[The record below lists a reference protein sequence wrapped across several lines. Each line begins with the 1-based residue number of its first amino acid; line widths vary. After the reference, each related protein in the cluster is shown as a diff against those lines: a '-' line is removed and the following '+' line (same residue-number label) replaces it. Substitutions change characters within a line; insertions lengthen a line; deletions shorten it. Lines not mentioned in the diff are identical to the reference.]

1 MALATEL
8 LGPADLDVQVLVPR
22 RDISWRE
29 NGGGGRLGGWNPEEN
44 GGLSNRHGGS
54 SRKNEGVTSQNHD
67 FNQNI
72 PKQRVVSAVRM
83 ILGS

>member
-22 RDISWRE
+22 RDISWLE
-29 NGGGGRLGGWNPEEN
+29 NGGGGLGGVEPQGKWWFKQKY
-44 GGLSNRHGGS
+44 GGS

-67 FNQNI
+67 LNQNI
-72 PKQRVVSAVRM
+72 PKQMVVSAVRI